1 MSDRG
6 FITIDR
12 KIEDWRWWNNI
23 TAMGLWL
30 YILVTAN
37 WKDKWTDSGSEL
49 VGRGEL
55 IISQRKL
62 AEKFGMNPRT
72 LNRYLELFQK
82 DGQIRLEVNHQR
94 TKIIVINYAKYQD
107 YLPCSTAVTTSPT
120 TAVTA
125 SPSAEPTTHNRTNK
139 QINKVT
145 KEQSNTYIAEEILRY
160 LNELTGK
167 HYKPV
172 ESSLK
177 DIKARLSEGFTAE
190 QCKTVIEKK
199 CVEWANDPEM
209 SKYLRPTTLFA
220 AKHFQDYL
228 NQENVMPARRGTTNR
243 LLELADKFYGDES
256 RKEIEWNGN
265 S

>member
-82 DGQIRLEVNHQR
+82 DGQIHMEVTHQR
-94 TKIIVINYAKYQD
+94 TKIVVINYAKYQD
-107 YLPCSTAVTTSPT
+107 YMPDTTSPTTSPTTAVTTSPT
-120 TAVTA
+120 T
-125 SPSAEPTTHNRTNK
+125 EPTTHNRTNITKK
-139 QINKVT
+139 QRNNGT
-145 KEQSNTYIAEEILRY
+145 KEDIYTSLATEVLEY
-160 LNELTGK
+160 LNTRTDSK
-167 HYKPV
+167 YRP
-172 ESSLK
+172 LK
-177 DIKARLSEGFTAE
+177 STLREITARLREGYTVE
-190 QCKTVIEKK
+190 NCKEVIDKK
-199 CVEWANDPEM
+199 CVEWSNDEHM
-209 SKYLRPTTLFA
+209 AKYLRPSTLFQA
-220 AKHFQDYL
+220 GKFPEYL
-228 NQENVMPARRGTTNR
+228 NQKGAAVSKPRNR
-243 LLELADKFYGDES
+243 F
-256 RKEIEWNGN
+256 KEALMEEEAVWSEKN
-265 S
+265 